1 MIWLPDFSKDSTVCE
16 RYKGRG
22 LGGGKDHSG
31 RVEPPGASAAEMKL
45 FLILLLATVGVVMAQ
60 RDLGRYTAGRP
71 ISGGV
76 YPGIQPF
83 GGGGFQR
90 SSFRRYGRSLQLPP
104 KHALL
109 KPAPRPHLAQL
120 TSAEAL

>member
-45 FLILLLATVGVVMAQ
+45 FLILLLGE
-60 RDLGRYTAGRP
+60 
-71 ISGGV
+71 
-76 YPGIQPF
+76 F
-83 GGGGFQR
+83 GGRGGAR
-90 SSFRRYGRSLQLPP
+90 SRLPFLSLSLFR
-104 KHALL
+104 LL
-109 KPAPRPHLAQL
+109 AFKLCR
-120 TSAEAL
+120 